1 MTPHDGAGAREAELL
16 LPALEQAVG
25 WVRDLLCAGRGSP
38 VDVRRALAVGNGSD
52 AVTRLLARAFPHAVT
67 HGRADVDAHGQAD
80 GQAGGQASGQPG
92 TTARLGGRDGSFEGL
107 GTAELIW
114 ASGVVDR
121 RDDQQAAVDALAASL
136 RPGGVLAVVER
147 GLPLRFLPR
156 DIGIGRPG
164 LQARLDAAAEEER
177 SAARRAGPPGSAAT
191 VEDRPAMLARAGLV
205 PSGTRTFLTDLR
217 APLGLAARR
226 HLHAHLLRL
235 LDRVGGLLRA
245 DDRATLERLVD
256 EDEPAGILWRPDAF
270 YLTATTVHTGR
281 ACSGAPRTVRGSLWE
296 VRKRP

>member
-16 LPALEQAVG
+16 LPALEEAVG

-38 VDVRRALAVGNGSD
+38 VDVRRVLAVGNGSD
-52 AVTRLLARAFPHAVT
+52 AVTRLLARTFPHAVT
-67 HGRADVDAHGQAD
+67 HGRADAEANGQAN
-80 GQAGGQASGQPG
+80 GRAG
-92 TTARLGGRDGSFEGL
+92 TEARFSGRDGAFEGL
-107 GTAELIW
+107 GTAELVW

-164 LQARLDAAAEEER
+164 LQARLDAAAEER
-177 SAARRAGPPGSAAT
+177 SASRRAEPPGSAAT

-226 HLHAHLLRL
+226 HLHAHLVRL
-235 LDRVGGLLRA
+235 LDQVGGLLRA
-245 DDRATLERLVD
+245 DDRAALERLAD

-281 ACSGAPRTVRGSLWE
+281 ACSGTPRTAGGRASLWE